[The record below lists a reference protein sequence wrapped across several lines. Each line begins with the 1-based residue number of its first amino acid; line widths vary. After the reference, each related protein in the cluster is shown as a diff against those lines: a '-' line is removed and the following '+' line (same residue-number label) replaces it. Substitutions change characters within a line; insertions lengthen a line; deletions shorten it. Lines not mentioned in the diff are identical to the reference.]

1 MLKKGK
7 QHGEIFV
14 FIKVA
19 VKQLTLHH
27 FHNLTAVSV
36 LTK

>member
-7 QHGEIFV
+7 QHGEFFV

-27 FHNLTAVSV
+27 FHNLTAASV
-36 LTK
+36 LPK